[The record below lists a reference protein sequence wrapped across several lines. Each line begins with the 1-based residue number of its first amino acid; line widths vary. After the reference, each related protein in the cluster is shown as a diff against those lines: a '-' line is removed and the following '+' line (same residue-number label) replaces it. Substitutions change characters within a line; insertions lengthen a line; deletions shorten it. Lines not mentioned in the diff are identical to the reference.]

1 MVINHATATTARP
14 WPMRH
19 FRQAPDSRPLV
30 GGHLHRRAGVRR
42 GFAQFLATWL
52 IDHPAT
58 YRAPALYVIGCGMAS
73 LAGLAMVRETAGK
86 PLD

>member
-1 MVINHATATTARP
+1 M
-14 WPMRH
+14 
-19 FRQAPDSRPLV
+19 LV
-30 GGHLHRRAGVRR
+30 FG

-52 IDHPAT
+52 IDLT
-58 YRAPALYVIGCGMAS
+58 GNRNAPALYVIGCGIAS